1 MTMTARSKVDWTP
14 EVLADLLRRRESG
27 QSAIQLAEVYHV
39 GVTTIYTS
47 LVRARSLRAAGA
59 QVTKGGRKT

>member
-14 EVLADLLRRRESG
+14 EVLAGLLAKREAG
-27 QSAIQLAEVYHV
+27 ASAAKLAEHFHV

-47 LVRARSLRAAGA
+47 LVRARSLRDAKAQAA
-59 QVTKGGRKT
+59 KGGRK